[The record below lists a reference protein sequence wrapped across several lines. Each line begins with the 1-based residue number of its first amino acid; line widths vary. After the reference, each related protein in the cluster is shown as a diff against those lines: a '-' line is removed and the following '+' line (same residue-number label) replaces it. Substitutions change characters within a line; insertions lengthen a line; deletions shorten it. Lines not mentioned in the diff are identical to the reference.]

1 MLNTNAEKCTAI
13 LCLSLILCVAG
24 DASDSSPIEDKTNC
38 SRVLGSFVPKAD
50 RVTKDREMV
59 CLPPHGKCYLKFFE
73 NRTHDEGEEECRKY
87 GAVIV
92 RPESDEESAALAKLA
107 NGDFHLSGR
116 RVSEDERYDFPDDM
130 PVYANWICFRDTY
143 RGLCLAAS
151 TKKGLWR
158 PIDCS
163 RKIVT
168 ICQF

>member
-1 MLNTNAEKCTAI
+1 MTVASLHLCHLCSSWGEPFNLEKHPQCIAF

-24 DASDSSPIEDKTNC
+24 DASNSSPIEDKTNC

-130 PVYANWICFRDTY
+130 PVYAYVPFIRIS
-143 RGLCLAAS
+143 A
-151 TKKGLWR
+151 
-158 PIDCS
+158 
-163 RKIVT
+163 
-168 ICQF
+168 